1 MSAINIIANNHQAPL
16 TGSSNSSR
24 NTSAEEFR
32 QVMQTVSEANA
43 SAQAEVETSADAD
56 NNAAEEF
63 SRYMAMS
70 VADKIKHS
78 VLQQMGLTEE
88 DYDALPPEEK
98 TNVDDKIAERIA
110 DMNSTTQTIS
120 DEQLQ
125 RQASQRMR
133 DTLEG
138 LNADKKSSSLFDITG

>member
-1 MSAINIIANNHQAPL
+1 MSAINIIANNYQAL

-32 QVMQTVSEANA
+32 QVMQTVNEANA
-43 SAQAEVETSADAD
+43 STQAEIEISEDAG

-78 VLQQMGLTEE
+78 VLQQMGLSEE

-98 TNVDDKIAERIA
+98 TKVDDKIAERIA
-110 DMNSTTQTIS
+110 DMNSTTQTTG
-120 DEQLQ
+120 DDQLQ
-125 RQASQRMR
+125 RQASKRMR
-133 DTLEG
+133 DTLDG
-138 LNADKKSSSLFDITG
+138 LNADRKNSSLFDIT

>member
-43 SAQAEVETSADAD
+43 SAQAEVETGEDAG
-56 NNAAEEF
+56 NHAAEEF

-78 VLQQMGLTEE
+78 VLQKMGLSEE

-98 TNVDDKIAERIA
+98 TKVDDKIAERIA
-110 DMNSTTQTIS
+110 NMNSTTQTIS

-133 DTLEG
+133 DTLDE
-138 LNADKKSSSLFDITG
+138 LNADKKNSSLFDIT